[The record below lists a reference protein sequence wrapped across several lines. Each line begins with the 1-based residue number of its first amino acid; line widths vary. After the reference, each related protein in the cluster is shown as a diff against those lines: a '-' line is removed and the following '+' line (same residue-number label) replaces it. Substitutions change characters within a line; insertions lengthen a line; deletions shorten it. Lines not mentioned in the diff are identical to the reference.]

1 MLLRLKLDEIH
12 ESPNALRGV
21 NRSTYD
27 YEFLALSV
35 KDRGV
40 LMPILVRPS
49 ERGYEIIKG
58 QHRYQAARDAGHT
71 DIPANVISA
80 TDSEVLEIQAIASS
94 HTYEVKPMEYANA
107 VLKLCAYSPTI
118 TLIEMAKKL
127 HKSPKWVREIL
138 GLPRRLHKDSK
149 FLVDLGRIN
158 LTNGYLLSRL
168 PEEEQLKFLDKA
180 QVMHH
185 SEFAPTVQA
194 RAKEIRDE
202 KRGRFAGQANAQRV
216 CVAHVS
222 REFFQD
228 GKSDGTETEYIYEGD
243 SIAESLKGCTTMD
256 EVRVVVQEPPKVDYY
271 WVVTQVQLKDR
282 VIV

>member
-1 MLLRLKLDEIH
+1 MLLKLEDIH
-12 ESPNALRGV
+12 QSPISLRPV
-21 NRSTYD
+21 NRDTYD

-49 ERGYEIIKG
+49 QRGYEIIKG
-58 QHRYQAARDAGHT
+58 QRRYEAARDAGHKE
-71 DIPANVISA
+71 IPAQIISA
-80 TDSEVLEIQAIASS
+80 TDSEVMEIQAITSS
-94 HTYEVKPMEYANA
+94 HFYEVKPMEYAN
-107 VLKLCAYSPTI
+107 VILKLCAYNPAI

-127 HKSPKWVREIL
+127 NKSPQWIRDIL
-138 GLPRRLHKDSK
+138 GLKKVHKEIVP
-149 FLVDLGRIN
+149 LVDSGRICLMN
-158 LTNGYLLSRL
+158 AWYLSKLW
-168 PEEEQLKFLDKA
+168 EDQLAFVDKA
-180 QVMHH
+180 IALWPD
-185 SEFAPTVQA
+185 EFGGFVQA
-194 RAKEIRDE
+194 KMKEIRE
-202 KRGRFAGQANAQRV
+202 TRRAAYKGKASPKV

-228 GKSDGTETEYIYEGD
+228 GKSDGTETEYIYED
-243 SIAESLKGCTTMD
+243 DAIAESLKNCTTMD

>member
-1 MLLRLKLDEIH
+1 MLLKLEDIH
-12 ESPNALRGV
+12 QSPISLRPV
-21 NRSTYD
+21 NRDTYD

-49 ERGYEIIKG
+49 QRGYEIIKG
-58 QHRYQAARDAGHT
+58 QRRYEAARDAGHKE
-71 DIPANVISA
+71 IPAQIISA
-80 TDSEVLEIQAIASS
+80 TDSEVMEIQAITSS
-94 HTYEVKPMEYANA
+94 HFYEVKPMEYAN
-107 VLKLCAYSPTI
+107 VILKLCAYSPTI

-127 HKSPKWVREIL
+127 CKSPKWVREIL

-158 LTNGYLLSRL
+158 LSNGYVLSRL
-168 PEEEQLKFLDKA
+168 PEEEQLKYLDKA
-180 QVMHH
+180 QAMDC
-185 SEFAPTVQA
+185 SEFTSIVQA
-194 RAKEIRDE
+194 RVKEIRDE
-202 KRGRFAGQANAQRV
+202 KRGRYSGQANAQRV

-228 GKSDGTETEYIYEGD
+228 GKSDGTETEFIYEGD
-243 SIAESLKGCTTMD
+243 AIAESLKGCTTMD